1 METFAEARALVENE
15 GYRGQRRL
23 CLAGLEYDTIDR
35 PIVNLVGAFNELP
48 YCFTLQ
54 SCWGHF
60 LRERQKDSRNLEP
73 LPEEG
78 GIDEVDYRIAY
89 LALCVDNSG
98 PGRKLLDAL
107 SRVPELDTENIQ
119 FGSPEWFWKKQVNS
133 YALQVEP
140 ERFKLKDRVALDL
153 EEALRIEQ
161 VRNRFF
167 SRMEELVRER
177 NS

>member
-1 METFAEARALVENE
+1 METFAMARALVENG
-15 GYRGQRRL
+15 GYGRQKRY
-23 CLAGLEYDTIDR
+23 CLDALEYDTIDR
-35 PIVNLVGAFNELP
+35 PILNLVRALNELP

-54 SCWGHF
+54 SCCGHF
-60 LRERQKDSRNLEP
+60 LREGQKDPRNLESFP
-73 LPEEG
+73 AEG
-78 GIDEVDYRIAY
+78 DMGKIDYRIAY
-89 LALCVDNSG
+89 LALCVENNG

-167 SRMEELVRER
+167 SRLEELVRER